1 MQARGHLSLGPPEGR
16 VGLSITQLTSA
27 PRQGVGAY
35 IQFLINEFAT
45 VQVAAED
52 ENCWVLVTG
61 RIAKKATEGSSWIW
75 AQDVD
80 EEHFEPE
87 HLEYLLSRVSVQETE
102 GVDTPRVSSC
112 SYSFGNWGYHTND
125 HDSELMPGFSST
137 PPGAEICGH
146 YKVIYIAALL
156 FDKNKQRANII
167 LRRQPKNGSILI
179 KKSSRPFTIG
189 VDSRLGT
196 PGPLRSVGRVT
207 SPTIF
212 DGEVSLSAEGS
223 MINRYFGPGYKF
235 YGFEANSEANLNYN
249 SIASNAC
256 LIVTKRNDNKG
267 RLYRV
272 DQPKAFKLVDS
283 EGGVV
288 ANESA
293 SFDSQEHES
302 MEARRSCKCR
312 HFSFLCRELGL
323 PCSASAL
330 ITSYVRHQPFFIFA
344 EPGDIWIDIRLSTP
358 VRTYVLA
365 RRERPDLDAQS
376 VPAGLAENFPHGL

>member
-1 MQARGHLSLGPPEGR
+1 M
-16 VGLSITQLTSA
+16 GLSIAQLTSA

-35 IQFLINEFAT
+35 IQFLINEFAI
-45 VQVAAED
+45 VQVVAED

-61 RIAKKATEGSSWIW
+61 RIAKRAEGSSWFW
-75 AQDVD
+75 ALD

-102 GVDTPRVSSC
+102 GVDTPRVSSS

-146 YKVIYIAALL
+146 YKVVYIAAL
-156 FDKNKQRANII
+156 
-167 LRRQPKNGSILI
+167 
-179 KKSSRPFTIG
+179 
-189 VDSRLGT
+189 
-196 PGPLRSVGRVT
+196 
-207 SPTIF
+207 PTIF
-212 DGEVSLSAEGS
+212 DGEVSLPAEGS
-223 MINRYFGPGYKF
+223 RIDRYFGPGYKF

-249 SIASNAC
+249 SRASNAC

-330 ITSYVRHQPFFIFA
+330 ITSYVRHQPFFNFA
-344 EPGDIWIDIRLSTP
+344 EPGVIWIDIRLSTP